1 MKLGF
6 HGWDSCDRTPSLL
19 ASTIEGFFPFWP
31 LLGVLAGIGEV
42 VGRRVILEGFW
53 RVFGGSVFGG
63 CFSNYIGI

>member
-1 MKLGF
+1 MTSNHFRDLVA
-6 HGWDSCDRTPSLL
+6 LL

-31 LLGVLAGIGEV
+31 LLGVLAGIERV